1 MGKDAC
7 TDHAHIH
14 IKTKEIFLLFVT
26 FCLSSALF
34 FFIQIGKDSLG
45 LNCPVKQDLIRKSLQ
60 EGRYMERKTN
70 VFALSRNSIQDFT
83 AEGQ

>member
-14 IKTKEIFLLFVT
+14 IKTKEIFSLFVT
-26 FCLSSALF
+26 FCLGSVLF
-34 FFIQIGKDSLG
+34 LFIQIEKDSLG

-60 EGRYMERKTN
+60 EGRCMERKTN
-70 VFALSRNSIQDFT
+70 VFAPSRNSIQDFT
-83 AEGQ
+83 VEEQ